1 MKGVC
6 LLICYRKPVEVFSRD
21 GGLMEYTVLKDH
33 CCVEKGLRV
42 GRGMGRQERKIE
54 MVQERVD
61 NELDLGDSNVKT
73 SGEMGG
79 KREKLKDQ
87 ESFHKGNK

>member
-1 MKGVC
+1 
-6 LLICYRKPVEVFSRD
+6 
-21 GGLMEYTVLKDH
+21 MEYTVLKDH